1 MDFLCSAV
9 KATEEEALPC
19 NRCLL
24 ENKKQQQQQQ
34 KHGRD
39 IYLLCCEE
47 KFHVNDDDC
56 QLVNCI
62 HGKAILIVYT

>member
-1 MDFLCSAV
+1 MSSTVDILCRSV

-19 NRCLL
+19 NRCLF
-24 ENKKQQQQQQ
+24 KKN
-34 KHGRD
+34 GRD

-56 QLVNCI
+56 QLVKCI
-62 HGKAILIVYT
+62 HGKAMLTAYT